1 MEGTRKSPAEDPREA
16 APAPTEE
23 RYPLILVVSPTFEN
37 EHPIPVD
44 YTRDGDDY
52 SPRIGWATIPRG
64 TRSFALLCEN
74 PEGPRGKPFL
84 HWSIFNI
91 PRVLVGVP
99 FCELPKGVSKTPR
112 PPEVPGAVQG
122 RNDYD
127 EVGYGGP
134 TAPKGGGVARYFFR
148 LYALDVLLTLGPEA
162 DREELLR
169 AMKGHIVGYGHV
181 VGTYRGRE

>member
-1 MEGTRKSPAEDPREA
+1 MEEDRKTPVEGPRGTAQEPA
-16 APAPTEE
+16 EE
-23 RYPLILVVSPTFEN
+23 RYPLILVVSSTFEN

-64 TRSFALLCEN
+64 TRSFALICEN
-74 PEGPRGKPFL
+74 PEGPRGKSFL

-91 PRVLVGVP
+91 PRVLVGMP
-99 FCELPKGVSKTPR
+99 FCELPKGISKTPR

-122 RNDYD
+122 RNDYG

-134 TAPKGGGVARYFFR
+134 TAPKGGGVARYCFR
-148 LYALDVLLTLGPEA
+148 LYALDTLLDLGPDV
-162 DREELLR
+162 DREGLMR